1 MMWPTWVL
9 TVASEMC
16 NSAAISAFDRPEP
29 TSASTSRVPLAYLR
43 ELCDYWAD
51 GYDWRATEA
60 RLN

>member
-1 MMWPTWVL
+1 
-9 TVASEMC
+9 MC
-16 NSAAISAFDRPEP
+16 SSAAISALDRPEP